1 MDNAQKIKLIANEA
15 VDVME
20 DISNT
25 AGEFASRSKSSN
37 GHAQLASINAFTDTH
52 AVDNM
57 SEISNSIQAGYRAL
71 QNEPAIA
78 RVLYHDGNDSK
89 ILYISRKSTLKL
101 GGSIALA
108 SYDSPLGHL
117 ASLQVGDETTLNI
130 GDKTVSCEVLET
142 LTLKPKKDTN
152 GWDSSFSIFTSED
165 EECRTYEPSLRRL
178 FEEEK
183 DLSDTSFL
191 DLLLSGGD
199 YSDDFTTGVKH
210 QVRTAMSLRDQPI
223 LDKFQ
228 SEIFRLPLD
237 SQLIILGPP
246 GTGKTTTLIKRLGQ
260 KLNVEYLDSGEQ
272 TKIKNSNGGETLH
285 KKSWVMFTPTDLLK
299 HYLKEA
305 FAKEQ
310 VPASS
315 EQIKTWGSYSNYL
328 GRNVLSILQS
338 TGSGGFIKKD
348 DNYLNSK
355 ACSNLP
361 KFYENFIDFH
371 KTAIIKELLESI
383 EFINKFES
391 AELKGIQSALE
402 SIVKYLEQGKLIT
415 FYENLDKFQDDIQ
428 ALLKMQ
434 KDRSELLLR
443 GALAYQVNTD
453 KDFIS
458 DLIAVI
464 NDWKKNKLSESII
477 DDEDNEDDEDE
488 DEQIVTPQQQ
498 AFSEYKKAI
507 NALARAKYLKR
518 SLPKGG
524 LPNTIIKWLGA
535 RLPEADKLQNLGSL
549 AIQMRELRKFKNA
562 ELKYLKNTS
571 KHYRAF
577 RKSEEVS
584 LTWFDNLPA
593 KLNHIQQSELDVIIL
608 SKLKIAREL
617 LNENFVRQRVDL
629 SSYSQLQLINETF
642 RNQVL
647 VDEATDFSPVQLACM
662 ESLTTLSIGS
672 FFACGDFNQRI
683 TQLGTKS
690 AEQLRWV
697 SSKLRIKPINI
708 VYRQSKCLNEFAKEL
723 LHKMGGNVEYSGEL
737 PDKSNHQ
744 GVSPV
749 LLENESDSQKLVH
762 WLKDRISEVEQ
773 AADTL
778 PSIAILVNHEDEVK
792 PLAEALT
799 EELEDLNIRAVAC
812 SDGQSLGEGNDVRVF
827 DVQHIK
833 GLEFE
838 AVFFVGADVLAE
850 RQPELFDKYLY
861 VGATRAA
868 TFLGITCEGSTPRLI
883 DKLRPSF
890 QEDWS

>member
-1 MDNAQKIKLIANEA
+1 MDNAQQIKLIASEA

-20 DISNT
+20 SVSN
-25 AGEFASRSKSSN
+25 AAEEFANRSKASS
-37 GHAQLASINAFTDTH
+37 GHAQLASINAFTDTN

-57 SEISNSIQAGYRAL
+57 CEISRSIQAGYRDL

-78 RVLYHDGNDSK
+78 RVLYHDGVDSK
-89 ILYISRKSTLKL
+89 ILYISRKSALNL
-101 GGSIALA
+101 GGDIALA

-130 GDKTVSCEVLET
+130 GGKSVLLEVLET
-142 LTLKPKKDTN
+142 LTLKPQKSTN

-191 DLLLSGGD
+191 DSLLNGGD
-199 YSDDFTTGVKH
+199 SSTDFTMGVKH
-210 QVRTAMSLRDQPI
+210 QVRTAMSLRDQPV

-260 KLNVEYLDSGEQ
+260 KLNVEYLDHDEQ
-272 TKIKNSNGGETLH
+272 TKIKNSKGGEAQH
-285 KKSWVMFTPTDLLK
+285 KTSWIMFTPTDLLK

-338 TGSGGFIKKD
+338 TGSGGFVKKD
-348 DNYLNSK
+348 DSYLNSK

-361 KFYENFIDFH
+361 KFYEEFIDFH
-371 KTAIIKELLESI
+371 KTAVTKELLASVELLNKLES
-383 EFINKFES
+383 S
-391 AELKGIQSALE
+391 DLRSIQSALQ
-402 SIVKYLEQGKLIT
+402 SVAKYLEQGKLIA

-428 ALLKMQ
+428 LLLKKQ
-434 KDRSELLLR
+434 KDSSESLLR
-443 GALAYQVNTD
+443 GVLAYQVNTD
-453 KDFIS
+453 KGFIS
-458 DLIAVI
+458 DLIAMI
-464 NDWKKNKLSESII
+464 NDWKKNKLSELII
-477 DDEDNEDDEDE
+477 DDEDDEDDEDE
-488 DEQIVTPQQQ
+488 KIVTPQQQ

-524 LPNTIIKWLGA
+524 LPNTIIQWLGT
-535 RLPEADKLQNLGSL
+535 RLPEADKLQNLGFL
-549 AIQMRELRKFKNA
+549 AIKMRELRKFKSA
-562 ELKYLKNTS
+562 ELKYLKNIS
-571 KHYRAF
+571 KHYRTF
-577 RKSEEVS
+577 RKSEEV
-584 LTWFDNLPA
+584 LQTWFDNLPT
-593 KLNHIQQSELDVIIL
+593 KPNHIEQSELDVIIL

-617 LNENFVRQRVDL
+617 LNENFVRQKVEL
-629 SSYSQLQLINETF
+629 SSYNQLQLINETF

-647 VDEATDFSPVQLACM
+647 VDEATDFSPIQLACM
-662 ESLTTLSIGS
+662 ESLTTLLLGS

-683 TQLGTKS
+683 TLLGTKS
-690 AEQLRWV
+690 VEQLSWV
-697 SSKLRIKPINI
+697 SAKLRSEPINI
-708 VYRQSKCLNEFAKEL
+708 VYRQSKCLNEFAKAL
-723 LHKMGGNVEYSGEL
+723 LQEMGGNVEYSGEL

-749 LLENESDSQKLVH
+749 LLENEHNIRKLVR

-773 AADTL
+773 TADTL

-792 PLAEALT
+792 PLAEVLT

-838 AVFFVGADVLAE
+838 AVFFVGVDVLADT
-850 RQPELFDKYLY
+850 QPELFDKYLY

-868 TFLGITCEGSTPRLI
+868 TFLGITCEGSTPKLI
-883 DKLRPSF
+883 DKLRTSF
-890 QEDWS
+890 QENWG

>member
-15 VDVME
+15 IDVMG

-25 AGEFASRSKSSN
+25 AEKFASRSKCSN

-52 AVDNM
+52 AVDKM
-57 SEISNSIQAGYRAL
+57 SEISNSIQIGYRAL

-78 RVLYHDGNDSK
+78 RVLYHDGNNSK

-101 GGSIALA
+101 DGSIALA

-130 GDKTVSCEVLET
+130 GGKSVSYEVLET

-183 DLSDTSFL
+183 DLSDMSFL
-191 DLLLSGGD
+191 DSLLSGGD
-199 YSDDFTTGVKH
+199 YSEDFTTGVKH

-260 KLNVEYLDSGEQ
+260 KLNVEYLDLDER

-315 EQIKTWGSYSNYL
+315 EQIKTWGNYSNYL

-361 KFYENFIDFH
+361 KFYEDFIDFH
-371 KTAIIKELLESI
+371 KTATTKELLESI
-383 EFINKFES
+383 EFINKLES
-391 AELKGIQSALE
+391 TELKSIQSALE
-402 SIVKYLEQGKLIT
+402 LIVKYLEQGNLIA

-428 ALLKMQ
+428 ALLKIQ
-434 KDRSELLLR
+434 KDSSELLLR
-443 GALAYQVNTD
+443 GALAYQVNTN

-458 DLIAVI
+458 DLITVI

-477 DDEDNEDDEDE
+477 DDEDNDDDD

-524 LPNTIIKWLGA
+524 LSNTIIKWLGT
-535 RLPEADKLQNLGSL
+535 RLPEDDKLQKLGSL
-549 AIQMRELRKFKNA
+549 AIQMRELRTFKNA
-562 ELKYLKNTS
+562 ELRYLKNTL

-577 RKSEEVS
+577 RKSEVVS

-593 KLNHIQQSELDVIIL
+593 KPNHIQQSELDVIIL

-617 LNENFVRQRVDL
+617 LNESFVRQRVDL

-690 AEQLRWV
+690 AEQLRWI
-697 SSKLRIKPINI
+697 SSKLKIKPINI

-749 LLENESDSQKLVH
+749 LLENECDTHKLVH

-773 AADTL
+773 VADTL
-778 PSIAILVNHEDEVK
+778 PSIAILVNNEDEVK

-868 TFLGITCEGSTPRLI
+868 TFLGITCEGSTPILI
-883 DKLRPSF
+883 DNLRPSF
-890 QEDWS
+890 QDDWS